1 MIINN
6 LQSGKRENR
15 RRVSAM
21 VSWEDRDR
29 PPQELFFE
37 TEDTYG
43 EDISCNPHA
52 FLVASA
58 VAAMHHGEKRIRME
72 EEVCPQLKDGL
83 ITALGWLRHWY
94 GNLSP
99 ITIEVKTQR
108 ISPYHGVPRKAAT
121 FFSGGIDALASVR
134 WNRLNYPAD
143 HPLSFKDGI
152 LVYGLEIYKPEAFEY
167 VRENLKILARDANL
181 TLIPVYTNV
190 RYLDADWTFWENE
203 FEGAVF
209 ASIAHA
215 LVRRFSAV
223 SLASSVSIKDA
234 YPHGSHPLL
243 DPSYSSSDLQIRHEL
258 ITLSRYERT
267 QLVAGW
273 DTALQSMRVC
283 NHSEEYQS
291 HLLNCGKCEKCVR
304 TMLALL
310 ALGSLEDTTAFAKKD
325 LSEKEISAIKPLN
338 AQVFSYYQELT
349 GPLSKAGRDDLAG
362 AVQGLIA
369 DYYRQA
375 KRENARKLLIDPII
389 QFDEKNL
396 GGVLRKTKRLV
407 SSRGIWT
414 NFRL

>member
-310 ALGSLEDTTAFAKKD
+310 ALGVLGRAGAFPARDLTEDHINGMDSLTDTSYPFYPELMRKMA
-325 LSEKEISAIKPLN
+325 EI
-338 AQVFSYYQELT
+338 
-349 GPLSKAGRDDLAG
+349 GRDDLVHAM
-362 AVQGLIA
+362 
-369 DYYRQA
+369 
-375 KRENARKLLIDPII
+375 ERKVGSYFKSKKMNRRRHALIDPLIE
-389 QFDEKNL
+389 FDEKKL
-396 GGVLRKTKRLV
+396 GGILRKVKRIV
-407 SSRGIWT
+407 SSGGIWT
-414 NFRL
+414 HS